1 MGYYDFDD
9 HFWSPHEVC
18 KQKSQIVTQE
28 EEFSLI
34 KKLQGYLRRFKKRN
48 TENSKP
54 ENEVN
59 LPNKNSEQPFK

>member
-18 KQKSQIVTQE
+18 KQKSKVVAQE

-34 KKLQGYLRRFKKRN
+34 NKLQGYLQRFRNRN
-48 TENSKP
+48 TEDSKTQ
-54 ENEVN
+54 NEMN
-59 LPNKNSEQPFK
+59 LNPKILEK